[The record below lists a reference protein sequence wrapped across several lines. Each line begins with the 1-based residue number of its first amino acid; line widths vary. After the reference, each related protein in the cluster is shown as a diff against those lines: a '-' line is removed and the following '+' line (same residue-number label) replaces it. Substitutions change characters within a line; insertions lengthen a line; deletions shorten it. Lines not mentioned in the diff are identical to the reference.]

1 MNKVSVLS
9 LERRF
14 KKFDGKI
21 KKTALKT
28 FKILKKKNISV
39 EIYLAGNQKMRFLN
53 KKFRGK
59 NKSTDVLSFE
69 EPKGFIYPPSTGGLK
84 FKPIGE
90 IYINM
95 SMVKSQMSCVGLLIH
110 GLLHLFGYNH
120 KKKSDRIKMEKT
132 EQRILCSL
140 PL

>member
-1 MNKVSVLS
+1 MNRVVVLS
-9 LERRF
+9 LEKRF

-28 FKILKKKNISV
+28 FKILKKKNVSV

-120 KKKSDRIKMEKT
+120 KKKNDRIKMEKI
-132 EQRILCSL
+132 EKKILCLS

>member
-28 FKILKKKNISV
+28 FKILKKKNVSV

-120 KKKSDRIKMEKT
+120 KKKNDRIKMEKI
-132 EQRILCSL
+132 EKKILCLS

>member
-1 MNKVSVLS
+1 MNRVVVLS
-9 LERRF
+9 LEKRF

-110 GLLHLFGYNH
+110 GLLHLFSYNH
-120 KKKSDRIKMEKT
+120 KKKNDRIKMEKI
-132 EQRILCSL
+132 EKKILCLS